1 LFKNF
6 KKGNI
11 YKAIMKDKN
20 KKENNTVETT
30 EENVNE
36 TGKETGKE
44 TLELTEVEKLKQEN
58 GELRDLLLRKV
69 AEFENY
75 KKRKDTEVT
84 EFIKYSAEKII
95 KELIP
100 VYNDLDRS
108 LHSVNRGETK
118 DLETLKQGL
127 ELVYQKFSNVL
138 ENEGLKEIDVMGKP
152 FDVDTSDALMQ
163 VPKEVEPNTV
173 VEVIEKGY
181 MLKDKVIKHA
191 KVLVS
196 A

>member
-1 LFKNF
+1 MSLKNF
-6 KKGNI
+6 TKELLKKT
-11 YKAIMKDKN
+11 MKDKN
-20 KKENNTVETT
+20 TKENENVSEEETIEVKADESPELSEVEMLK
-30 EENVNE
+30 EEN
-36 TGKETGKE
+36 GS
-44 TLELTEVEKLKQEN
+44 
-58 GELRDLLLRKV
+58 LRDLLLRKV
-69 AEFENY
+69 AEFENF
-75 KKRKDTEVT
+75 KKRKDTEVSD
-84 EFIKYSAEKII
+84 FIKYSSEKII

-108 LHSVNRGETK
+108 LHSVNKGETK

-138 ENEGLKEIDVMGKP
+138 ESEGLKEIDVMGKP
-152 FDVDTSDALMQ
+152 FDVDTMDALMQ

>member
-1 LFKNF
+1 
-6 KKGNI
+6 
-11 YKAIMKDKN
+11 MKDKN
-20 KKENNTVETT
+20 KKENNSVETT
-30 EENVNE
+30 EENVEQTSEVN
-36 TGKETGKE
+36 
-44 TLELTEVEKLKQEN
+44 EVENLKQEN

-69 AEFENY
+69 AEFENF
-75 KKRKDTEVT
+75 KKRKDTEVS
-84 EFIKYSAEKII
+84 EFIKYSSEKII

-108 LHSVNRGETK
+108 LHSVNKGETK

-127 ELVYQKFSNVL
+127 ELVYQKFSSVL
-138 ENEGLKEIDVMGKP
+138 ENEGLKEIDAMGKS
-152 FDVDTSDALMQ
+152 FDVDTMDALMQ
-163 VPKEVEPNTV
+163 VPKEVAPNTV

-181 MLKDKVIKHA
+181 ILKDKVIKHA

>member
-1 LFKNF
+1 
-6 KKGNI
+6 
-11 YKAIMKDKN
+11 MKEKN
-20 KKENNTVETT
+20 KNTKEN
-30 EENVNE
+30 ENVSDE
-36 TGKETGKE
+36 THKKTDDVKNDESPS
-44 TLELTEVEKLKQEN
+44 LTETEKVKIEN

-69 AEFENY
+69 AEFENF
-75 KKRKDTEVT
+75 KKRKDTEVS
-84 EFIKYSAEKII
+84 EFIKYSSEKII

-108 LHSVNRGETK
+108 LHSVNKGETK

-138 ENEGLKEIDVMGKP
+138 ESEGLKEIDVMGKP
-152 FDVDTSDALMQ
+152 FDVDTSEALMQ
-163 VPKEVEPNTV
+163 VPKEIEPNTV

>member
-1 LFKNF
+1 
-6 KKGNI
+6 
-11 YKAIMKDKN
+11 MKDKN
-20 KKENNTVETT
+20 KKENTTVEIPEENAEQTT
-30 EENVNE
+30 ELSEI
-36 TGKETGKE
+36 
-44 TLELTEVEKLKQEN
+44 EKLKIEN

-69 AEFENY
+69 AEFENF
-75 KKRKDTEVT
+75 KKRKDTEVS
-84 EFIKYSAEKII
+84 EFIKYSSEKII

-108 LHSVNRGETK
+108 LHSVNKGETK

-152 FDVDTSDALMQ
+152 FNVDTSDALMQ

>member
-1 LFKNF
+1 
-6 KKGNI
+6 
-11 YKAIMKDKN
+11 MKDKN
-20 KKENNTVETT
+20 KKENNTVETP

-36 TGKETGKE
+36 TAEQNA
-44 TLELTEVEKLKQEN
+44 ELTEVEKLKQEN

-108 LHSVNRGETK
+108 LHSVNKGETK

-152 FDVDTSDALMQ
+152 FDVNTSDALMQ

-173 VEVIEKGY
+173 IEVVEKGY

>member
-1 LFKNF
+1 
-6 KKGNI
+6 
-11 YKAIMKDKN
+11 MKDKN
-20 KKENNTVETT
+20 KKEKESTSEAFDTIEKDTEQKSELSETD
-30 EENVNE
+30 
-36 TGKETGKE
+36 
-44 TLELTEVEKLKQEN
+44 KLKLEN

-69 AEFENY
+69 AEFENF
-75 KKRKDTEVT
+75 KKRKDTEVS
-84 EFIKYSAEKII
+84 EFIKYSSEKII

-108 LHSVNRGETK
+108 LHSVNKGETK

-152 FDVDTSDALMQ
+152 FDVETMDALMQ
-163 VPKEVEPNTV
+163 VPKEIEPNTV

-181 MLKDKVIKHA
+181 ILKDKVIKHA

>member
-1 LFKNF
+1 
-6 KKGNI
+6 
-11 YKAIMKDKN
+11 MKEKN
-20 KKENNTVETT
+20 KKENTIVEAPEENAAQTT
-30 EENVNE
+30 E
-36 TGKETGKE
+36 
-44 TLELTEVEKLKQEN
+44 LSEVEKLKIEN

-75 KKRKDTEVT
+75 KKRKDSEVS
-84 EFIKYSAEKII
+84 EFIKYSSEKII

-108 LHSVNRGETK
+108 LHSVNKGETK
-118 DLETLKQGL
+118 DLEKLKQGL

-152 FDVDTSDALMQ
+152 FDVDTMDALMQ

>member
-1 LFKNF
+1 
-6 KKGNI
+6 
-11 YKAIMKDKN
+11 MKDKN
-20 KKENNTVETT
+20 KKENTTVETP
-30 EENVNE
+30 EENAE
-36 TGKETGKE
+36 QTT
-44 TLELTEVEKLKQEN
+44 ELSEVEKLKIEN

-69 AEFENY
+69 AEFENF
-75 KKRKDTEVT
+75 KKRKDTEVS
-84 EFIKYSAEKII
+84 EFIKYSSEKII

-108 LHSVNRGETK
+108 LHSVNKGETK

-138 ENEGLKEIDVMGKP
+138 ESEGLKEIEVMGKP

>member
-1 LFKNF
+1 
-6 KKGNI
+6 
-11 YKAIMKDKN
+11 MKEKN
-20 KKENNTVETT
+20 KNSKENEKASEEKVETSSEQNT
-30 EENVNE
+30 EISE
-36 TGKETGKE
+36 T
-44 TLELTEVEKLKQEN
+44 EKLKQEN

-69 AEFENY
+69 AEFENF
-75 KKRKDTEVT
+75 KKRKDTEVS
-84 EFIKYSAEKII
+84 EFIKYSSEKII

-108 LHSVNRGETK
+108 LHSVNKGETK

-152 FDVDTSDALMQ
+152 FDVDTMDALMQ

-181 MLKDKVIKHA
+181 MLKDKVVKHA

>member
-1 LFKNF
+1 
-6 KKGNI
+6 
-11 YKAIMKDKN
+11 MKDKN
-20 KKENNTVETT
+20 KNTTENENVSEELNEETT
-30 EENVNE
+30 QANQD
-36 TGKETGKE
+36 KDSD
-44 TLELTEVEKLKQEN
+44 LTEAEKLKIEN

-75 KKRKDTEVT
+75 KKRKDTEVSD
-84 EFIKYSAEKII
+84 FIKYSSEKII

-108 LHSVNRGETK
+108 LHSVNKGETK

-127 ELVYQKFSNVL
+127 ELVYQKFSTVL

-152 FDVDTSDALMQ
+152 FDVNTSDALMQ
-163 VPKEVEPNTV
+163 VPKEIEPNTV
-173 VEVIEKGY
+173 VEVVEKGY

>member
-1 LFKNF
+1 
-6 KKGNI
+6 
-11 YKAIMKDKN
+11 MKDKN
-20 KKENNTVETT
+20 KKENNTVETP

-36 TGKETGKE
+36 TAEQTA
-44 TLELTEVEKLKQEN
+44 ELTEVEKLKQEN

-108 LHSVNRGETK
+108 LHSVNKGETK

-152 FDVDTSDALMQ
+152 FDVNTSDALMQ

-173 VEVIEKGY
+173 IEVVEKGY

>member
-1 LFKNF
+1 
-6 KKGNI
+6 
-11 YKAIMKDKN
+11 MKDKN
-20 KKENNTVETT
+20 KKENNTVETP
-30 EENVNE
+30 EENVHE
-36 TGKETGKE
+36 TAEQNA
-44 TLELTEVEKLKQEN
+44 ELTEVEKLKQEN

-108 LHSVNRGETK
+108 LHSVNKGETK

-152 FDVDTSDALMQ
+152 FDVNTSDALMQ

-173 VEVIEKGY
+173 IEVVEKGY

>member
-1 LFKNF
+1 
-6 KKGNI
+6 
-11 YKAIMKDKN
+11 MKDKN
-20 KKENNTVETT
+20 KKENNTVETP

-36 TGKETGKE
+36 TAEQTA
-44 TLELTEVEKLKQEN
+44 ELTEVEKLKQEN

-95 KELIP
+95 KGLIP

-108 LHSVNRGETK
+108 LHSVNKGETK

-152 FDVDTSDALMQ
+152 FDVNTSDALMQ

-173 VEVIEKGY
+173 IEVVEKGY

>member
-1 LFKNF
+1 
-6 KKGNI
+6 
-11 YKAIMKDKN
+11 MKDKN
-20 KKENNTVETT
+20 KKENNTVETP

-36 TGKETGKE
+36 TAEQNA
-44 TLELTEVEKLKQEN
+44 ELTEVEKLKQEN

-108 LHSVNRGETK
+108 LHSVNKGETK

-138 ENEGLKEIDVMGKP
+138 ENEGLKEIDVLGKP
-152 FDVDTSDALMQ
+152 FDVNTSDALMQ

-173 VEVIEKGY
+173 IEVVEKGY

>member
-1 LFKNF
+1 
-6 KKGNI
+6 
-11 YKAIMKDKN
+11 MKEKN
-20 KKENNTVETT
+20 KKENTIVEAPEENAEQTT
-30 EENVNE
+30 E
-36 TGKETGKE
+36 
-44 TLELTEVEKLKQEN
+44 LSEVEKLKTEN

-75 KKRKDTEVT
+75 KKRKDSEVS
-84 EFIKYSAEKII
+84 EFIKYSSEKII

-108 LHSVNRGETK
+108 LHSVNKGETK

-152 FDVDTSDALMQ
+152 FNVDTSDALMQ

>member
-1 LFKNF
+1 
-6 KKGNI
+6 
-11 YKAIMKDKN
+11 MKDKN
-20 KKENNTVETT
+20 KKENNPVETT

-36 TGKETGKE
+36 AGKETGKE
-44 TLELTEVEKLKQEN
+44 TVELTEIEKLKQEN

-108 LHSVNRGETK
+108 LHSVNKGETK

-152 FDVDTSDALMQ
+152 FDVDTMDALMQ

>member
-1 LFKNF
+1 
-6 KKGNI
+6 
-11 YKAIMKDKN
+11 MKDKN
-20 KKENNTVETT
+20 KKENNTVENP

-36 TGKETGKE
+36 TAEQTA
-44 TLELTEVEKLKQEN
+44 ELTEVEKLKQEN

-108 LHSVNRGETK
+108 LHSVNKGETK

-138 ENEGLKEIDVMGKP
+138 ESEGLKEIDVMGKP
-152 FDVDTSDALMQ
+152 FDVNTSDALMQ

-173 VEVIEKGY
+173 IEVVEKGY

>member
-20 KKENNTVETT
+20 KKENNTVETP

-36 TGKETGKE
+36 TAEQTA
-44 TLELTEVEKLKQEN
+44 ELTEVEKLKQEN

-108 LHSVNRGETK
+108 LHSVNKGETK

-152 FDVDTSDALMQ
+152 FDVNTSDALMQ

-173 VEVIEKGY
+173 IEVVEKGY

>member
-1 LFKNF
+1 
-6 KKGNI
+6 
-11 YKAIMKDKN
+11 MKDKN
-20 KKENNTVETT
+20 KKENNTVETP

-36 TGKETGKE
+36 TAEQNA
-44 TLELTEVEKLKQEN
+44 ELTEVEKLKQEN

-108 LHSVNRGETK
+108 LHSVNKGETK

-152 FDVDTSDALMQ
+152 FDVDTMDALMQ

>member
-1 LFKNF
+1 
-6 KKGNI
+6 
-11 YKAIMKDKN
+11 MKDKN
-20 KKENNTVETT
+20 KNLKENESVPEEVAGTST
-30 EENVNE
+30 EQNAEIP
-36 TGKETGKE
+36 
-44 TLELTEVEKLKQEN
+44 EVEKLKQEN

-69 AEFENY
+69 AEFENF
-75 KKRKDTEVT
+75 KKRKGTEVSD
-84 EFIKYSAEKII
+84 FIKYSSEKII

-108 LHSVNRGETK
+108 LHSVNKGETK

-152 FDVDTSDALMQ
+152 FDVDTMDALMQ

>member
-1 LFKNF
+1 
-6 KKGNI
+6 
-11 YKAIMKDKN
+11 MKDKN
-20 KKENNTVETT
+20 KKENNTVETP
-30 EENVNE
+30 EENGNE
-36 TGKETGKE
+36 TAEQNA
-44 TLELTEVEKLKQEN
+44 ELTEVEKLKQEN

-108 LHSVNRGETK
+108 LHSVNKGETK

-138 ENEGLKEIDVMGKP
+138 ENEGLKEIDVLGKP
-152 FDVDTSDALMQ
+152 FDVNTSDALMQ

-173 VEVIEKGY
+173 IEVVEKGY